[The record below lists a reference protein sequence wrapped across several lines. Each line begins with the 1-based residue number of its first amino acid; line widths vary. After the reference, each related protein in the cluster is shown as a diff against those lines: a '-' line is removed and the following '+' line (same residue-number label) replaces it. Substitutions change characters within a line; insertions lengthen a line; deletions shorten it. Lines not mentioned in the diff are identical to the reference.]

1 MVELNDTDRINAI
14 ADEGFS
20 VWCNRELIN
29 ATWVETWFCVVGFE
43 DAQSGESLREAMD
56 KAIIA
61 YRNEQSKGVQ
71 SDLLQS

>member
-1 MVELNDTDRINAI
+1 MAELNDTDRINAI

-29 ATWVETWFCVVGFE
+29 AIWVETWFCVVAFE

-71 SDLLQS
+71 NELL

>member
-1 MVELNDTDRINAI
+1 MIELTDTDRINAI

-20 VWCNRELIN
+20 VACEAERTAEGWR
-29 ATWVETWFCVVGFE
+29 ETWHCSYKLEEKF
-43 DAQSGESLREAMD
+43 SGESLREAMD

-71 SDLLQS
+71 NELL